1 MDQVSL
7 RATPRSDRGT
17 RPAKRMRRDGFVPAV
32 VYGREL
38 PTVPVAVAER
48 DLFAALHTEAGLNA
62 LINLEV
68 EGGDTVLT
76 VAREIQRN
84 PVRGQITHLDFIKVS
99 LDVAIEAEVGVDYVG
114 SPVGTRD
121 EGGFVETIAATVMV
135 RALPTAIPS
144 GIQIDI
150 SELDI
155 GDTLKVA
162 DLPDID
168 GVEYLDDIDRPL
180 VTVALPRI
188 EEEPEVEEIEGELLE
203 EGEEGEEGEEP
214 AEGGAAAAG
223 DSGPAE
229 EG

>member
-203 EGEEGEEGEEP
+203 EGEEGEEP

>member
-17 RPAKRMRRDGFVPAV
+17 RPAKRLRRDGFVPAV

-203 EGEEGEEGEEP
+203 EGEEGEEP